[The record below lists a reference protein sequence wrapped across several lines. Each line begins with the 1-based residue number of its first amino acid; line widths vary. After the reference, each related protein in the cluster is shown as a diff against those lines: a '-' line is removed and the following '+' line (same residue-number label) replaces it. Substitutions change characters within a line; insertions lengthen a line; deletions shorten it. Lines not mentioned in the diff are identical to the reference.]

1 MQNTISFT
9 KVIKE
14 ELSSNIYESI
24 DRLKALLSAYIRI
37 NGSLVFHQKSSSLL
51 LKTENAKIAKFI
63 YKSLEDIYHSD
74 AHFEYLQKG
83 NMKKT
88 IYSIVLDNNVDNI
101 LKDLEVS
108 FLEGKISKN
117 VVYNDDTISGYLAGA
132 FLAAGSCNSPHNSNY
147 HLEISTNSENYSKWL
162 SKLFGKYKNSNIEP
176 KVIKRREKYVIYF
189 KRSDQIADFLI
200 MIGAVSSCM
209 EFENVRI
216 DRDFNNSTNRLTN
229 SDLANMKKTYE
240 TGKRQCE
247 EIKAIDEKL
256 GIKNISNVKEREL
269 CLLRLENVSASLLD
283 LADMLSEKLGT
294 HITKSNINHLF
305 RSIHEKY
312 VRLLG

>member
-14 ELSSNIYESI
+14 ELSSNTYESI

-37 NGSLVFHQKSSSLL
+37 NGSLIFHQKSSSLL

-63 YKSLEDIYHSD
+63 YKSIEDIYHANS
-74 AHFEYLQKG
+74 HFEYLQKG
-83 NMKKT
+83 NTKKT
-88 IYSIVLDNNVDNI
+88 IYSIVLDNHVDDI

-117 VVYNDDTISGYLAGA
+117 IVNNDDTISGYLAGA

-162 SKLFGKYKNSNIEP
+162 SKLFGKYRNSNIEP

-209 EFENVRI
+209 EYENVRI

-247 EIKAIDEKL
+247 EIKVIDEKL
-256 GIKNISNVKEREL
+256 GIKNISNTKEREL
-269 CLLRLENVSASLLD
+269 CLLRLENVSASLKD
-283 LADMLSEKLGT
+283 LADLLSEKLGT
-294 HITKSNINHLF
+294 NITKSNINHLF
-305 RSIHEKY
+305 RSIHERY
-312 VRLLG
+312 LRLLG